1 MKTLNISDLD
11 VATFE
16 ISDKVTR
23 EAVWPCTGCLSGC
36 GINPPA

>member
-11 VATFE
+11 VASFE
-16 ISDKVTR
+16 ISDKVTF
-23 EAVWPCTGCLSGC
+23 EAKWPCTGCLSGC